1 MIMPDLTLTEE
12 VVLLALDDQTGAAL
26 HLPYSA
32 LSYGLAGA
40 VLADLALAGKIDTD
54 DKSLSVINAT
64 ALGDPLLDPWLSLLA
79 GEKELHPVAY
89 WLSIL
94 SQKQREIEQPALDRL
109 IARGILRLEDK
120 KILWVIGRRRYP
132 TVDGH
137 ERTEV
142 RTRLGRLVLG
152 EDLPDPREAILIGLL
167 CGCRITDNIF
177 PEPEFAARS
186 DRLATLAKLDLVGRE
201 VAAATSA
208 AVDALAS
215 ARTSAM
221 THM

>member
-1 MIMPDLTLTEE
+1 M
-12 VVLLALDDQTGAAL
+12 
-26 HLPYSA
+26 
-32 LSYGLAGA
+32 
-40 VLADLALAGKIDTD
+40 
-54 DKSLSVINAT
+54 
-64 ALGDPLLDPWLSLLA
+64 
-79 GEKELHPVAY
+79 
-89 WLSIL
+89 
-94 SQKQREIEQPALDRL
+94 
-109 IARGILRLEDK
+109 
-120 KILWVIGRRRYP
+120 
-132 TVDGH
+132 DGH